1 MQLERLLARTQLGR
15 SAAEQMIR
23 SQMPLAEKIRRADH
37 IVWNNGAR
45 AVLAAQA
52 GLLAALW

>member
-1 MQLERLLARTQLGR
+1 
-15 SAAEQMIR
+15 
-23 SQMPLAEKIRRADH
+23 MPLAEKIHRADH

-52 GLLAALW
+52 GLLAKYW

>member
-1 MQLERLLARTQLGR
+1 
-15 SAAEQMIR
+15 MIR

-37 IVWNNGAR
+37 VVWNNGTH

-52 GLLAALW
+52 GLLAKYWQG